1 MRNSI
6 TCEHQA
12 QQNLPPYHR
21 FRSIGHNVGCVCEA
35 CFVHVER
42 AISHYLPGFLPPDP
56 LVQRIKELEQENA
69 DLRLRNEQLH
79 GANTGSISRSNYARE
94 PQRVK
99 HDPATF
105 QPVVIAQ

>member
-6 TCEHQA
+6 TFEHQA
-12 QQNLPPYHR
+12 QQDLPPYHR
-21 FRSIGHNVGCVCEA
+21 LRSIGHNFGCVCEA

-69 DLRLRNEQLH
+69 ELRLRNEQLH
-79 GANTGSISRSNYARE
+79 RATTASAPRSTHTRE
-94 PQRVK
+94 PQRLK
-99 HDPATF
+99 HDPAAF
-105 QPVVIAQ
+105 EPVVIA